1 MFDTNPDHYSYYSEH
16 MTTEQRYQS
25 VIRKSL
31 ASIYAHLEELIDS
44 VEGDHLDTLN
54 PAHQPVVDAV
64 RAVEEEWILDIDAR
78 RELSLLDDLH

>member
-16 MTTEQRYQS
+16 MTTEQRYQA

-31 ASIYAHLEELIDS
+31 TSIYAHLEELIDS

-54 PAHQPVVDAV
+54 PDHQPVVDAV